1 MADDTFYCETCDED
15 LTHDDIETVP
25 DVPEIDLDRFR
36 FVEGSAEVYRCGA
49 CGTILGFKP
58 A

>member
-15 LTHDDIETVP
+15 LAHDDIETVP
-25 DVPEIDLDRFR
+25 DVPEVDLDQFR
-36 FVEGSAEVYRCGA
+36 FVEGSAEVYKCGG

-58 A
+58 V